1 MLIPPLRHGAGTEIS
16 EIGNRH
22 HNRVYMLI
30 RPLRSGMLIRP
41 LRSGVGEGEILR
53 IGNSQVRKDYILSAP
68 R

>member
-1 MLIPPLRHGAGTEIS
+1 MLIPPLRHGAETEIS
-16 EIGNRH
+16 EIGNRQY
-22 HNRVYMLI
+22 NRVY
-30 RPLRSGMLIRP
+30 MLIRP

>member
-1 MLIPPLRHGAGTEIS
+1 MVIPPLRHGAGTEIS

-22 HNRVYMLI
+22 HNRVYMV
-30 RPLRSGMLIRP
+30 IRP

-53 IGNSQVRKDYILSAP
+53 IGNSQVGKDYILSAP